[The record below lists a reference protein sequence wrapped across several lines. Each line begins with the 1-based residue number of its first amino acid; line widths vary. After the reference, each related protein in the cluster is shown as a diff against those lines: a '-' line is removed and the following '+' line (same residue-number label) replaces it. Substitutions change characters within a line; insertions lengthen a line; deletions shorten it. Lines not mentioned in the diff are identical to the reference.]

1 MALRNE
7 IDGAAA
13 AGVRYF
19 ASGSNHPG
27 EILGFAACGIDVGV
41 AAQDLHSLGALAI
54 EEAALRYGARVFVDS
69 GAFSEIGFGPQG
81 PYVAEPISN
90 AEWKRR
96 LGLYIDLAGR
106 IGSKLYC
113 VAPDM
118 VAFQAETLDRMAQW
132 GYLVRAAA
140 RRGANVLVPCQKG
153 AIPLAEFWTLA
164 RQILGIPET
173 QLVAAVPMKKD
184 ATSTEELAAFL
195 AEAKPLRVHLL
206 GLGPKSDRY
215 EEVMAAV
222 RAASPGTEVFC
233 DSVMIT
239 SLVGRNNG
247 KGGGP
252 RPLTAMTDV
261 VQAELDETVWGECG
275 DLDYTDAIAQPSTWM
290 NEAQVRK
297 LGKEVGLCGRALTAF
312 CANPDGWLA
321 EDMNWAMPHVEAA
334 LEAAW
339 SAHATGNGNTTARKR
354 ETIER
359 LFGAESEAA

>member
-1 MALRNE
+1 MALRSE

-69 GAFSEIGFGPQG
+69 GAFSEIGFGPRG
-81 PYVAEPISN
+81 PYVAEPISD

-96 LGLYIDLAGR
+96 LGLYADLAAR
-106 IGSKLYC
+106 IGDKLYC

-118 VAFQAETLDRMAQW
+118 VAFQAETLDRMARW
-132 GYLVRAAA
+132 GHLVRVAA

-153 AIPLAEFWTLA
+153 ALPLAEFWALA
-164 RQILGIPET
+164 KMILGIPET

-184 ATSTEELAAFL
+184 ATSTADLAAFL

-215 EEVMAAV
+215 EEVIAAA
-222 RAASPGTEVFC
+222 RAASPGTEIFC

-247 KGGGP
+247 PGGKP

-261 VQAELDETVWGECG
+261 VQAELEDSVWGDCG
-275 DLDYTDAIAQPSTWM
+275 DIDYTDEIARPSQWM
-290 NEAQVRK
+290 NDAQLRK
-297 LGKEVGLCGRALTAF
+297 LGKEIGLVGKKLTAF
-312 CANPDGWLA
+312 CADPDGWLQ
-321 EDMNWAMPHVEAA
+321 EDMNYALPHVEMA

-339 SAHATGNGNTTARKR
+339 EAHATGNGNTTWRKR

-359 LFGAESEAA
+359 LFGAEEMAA